1 MPRCPARSFS
11 SAASSRH
18 PSGDAAVIRP
28 LALLAS
34 LLLATPAVAEDCHAA
49 LTELRLALPTAP
61 LDQLTRFQ
69 RERVD
74 PVCTGPEGAAA
85 ARSVAL
91 RHAHEALRA
100 AQSGAPLD
108 QRIALLRAG
117 LAVSAEPWQLH
128 ELLGDALQAT
138 EDFAGAAL
146 HYQLAMNA
154 LHGLAP
160 GLQAPPPEHLRALI
174 AKAQQARQ
182 LAPVLIALPATRD
195 GTPGGLGL
203 RSLRGIAVEAVAQ
216 PLHFHTDST
225 ELTPLGQEAFRQ
237 LLDLLRE
244 EGNPRI
250 TLVGHTDERG
260 SDAHNDALS
269 LRRAQRIAELLV
281 AAGYA
286 REAIRVEGR
295 GKRQP
300 FRVVTVQGVTYSREQ
315 RWQMDRR
322 VELVR

>member
-1 MPRCPARSFS
+1 MTRA
-11 SAASSRH
+11 
-18 PSGDAAVIRP
+18 
-28 LALLAS
+28 LALLAA
-34 LLLATPAVAEDCHAA
+34 LFVVTPAKAQDCAQA
-49 LTELRLALPTAP
+49 LADLRTALPSAP
-61 LDQLTRFQ
+61 LDQLVRFQ

-91 RHAHEALRA
+91 RHAQEALRA
-100 AQSGAPLD
+100 AQAGAPPAS
-108 QRIALLRAG
+108 RIALLRAG

-128 ELLGDALQAT
+128 EMLGDALQAN
-138 EDFAGAAL
+138 EDFAAATL

-154 LHGLAP
+154 LQGLAL
-160 GLQAPPPEHLRALI
+160 GLQAPPPEHLRALV
-174 AKAQQARQ
+174 AKAQQTRQ
-182 LAPVLIALPATRD
+182 LAPMLVALPATRD
-195 GTPGGLGL
+195 GSPGGLGL

-216 PLHFHTDST
+216 PLHFQTDST
-225 ELTPLGQEAFRQ
+225 ELTPLGQDAFRQ
-237 LLDLLRE
+237 LLELLRE

-250 TLVGHTDERG
+250 TLIGHTDERG

-269 LRRAQRIAELLV
+269 LRRAQRIAEMLL
-281 AAGYA
+281 ATGYA
-286 REAIRVEGR
+286 RDAIRVEGR

-300 FRVVTVQGVTYSREQ
+300 FPVVNVQGVTYSRDQ